1 VLAGLSSA
9 AEGAGSRRKRGEA
22 DETGL
27 RAALAPV
34 KETRSSAV
42 IPAADGLSAWF
53 MESSDWRR
61 PLKISAKSNEINPT
75 EASTTAPLNMTRM
88 IHSIAVPSWLP
99 NLGVF

>member
-1 VLAGLSSA
+1 
-9 AEGAGSRRKRGEA
+9 
-22 DETGL
+22 
-27 RAALAPV
+27 
-34 KETRSSAV
+34 
-42 IPAADGLSAWF
+42 